1 MDSPSYRPSPEHHRD
16 LSSQVGRILAGLDL
30 KPHLVRGWLTC
41 PDDPNFY
48 TKAAEV
54 CALYPHCPPHSVAL
68 SVDEKTAMQACSR
81 RHPTR
86 PVKPGQI
93 ERREFE
99 YRRHGTASIIAALDV
114 HTGQVLVEDIVRND
128 SATFI
133 SFLRLLDQSI
143 DPKLTIHLVLD
154 NGSSHVPK
162 APRAWLA
169 AHPRFAVHHTPK
181 HAS

>member
-1 MDSPSYRPSPEHHRD
+1 M
-16 LSSQVGRILAGLDL
+16 
-30 KPHLVRGWLTC
+30 
-41 PDDPNFY
+41 
-48 TKAAEV
+48 
-54 CALYPHCPPHSVAL
+54 
-68 SVDEKTAMQACSR
+68 
-81 RHPTR
+81 
-86 PVKPGQI
+86 KPGQI

-133 SFLRLLDQSI
+133 SFLRMLDQSI
-143 DPKLTIHLVLD
+143 DPKLTIHLFLD
-154 NGSSHVPK
+154 NGLSHVPK
-162 APRAWLA
+162 ATRAWLA